1 MDYSKTRHKY
11 FGTMYRQRL
20 NTIKRLFDQMAD
32 DANARSD
39 ENVVEE
45 LLNDIGKLKIAKDA
59 AASLLEDLE
68 NELRSK
74 FQFEDVETRCAAQFN
89 DCINQQATEGKQE

>member
-68 NELRSK
+68 GELRSK
-74 FQFEDVETRCAAQFN
+74 FQFEDMERDTERG
-89 DCINQQATEGKQE
+89 ATPTCRATN

>member
-1 MDYSKTRHKY
+1 MDYSKTRHKF
-11 FGTMYRQRL
+11 FGSIYRQRL
-20 NTIKRLFDQMAD
+20 NVIRNLIEEI
-32 DANARSD
+32 SD
-39 ENVVEE
+39 EADGVDKEKIVEE
-45 LLNDIGKLKIAKDA
+45 LLFHIGKLKIAKDA

-68 NELRSK
+68 DELRSK

>member
-1 MDYSKTRHKY
+1 MNYVKTRHMF

-39 ENVVEE
+39 EKIVEE
-45 LLNDIGKLKIAKDA
+45 LLTDIGKLKVAKDA

-68 NELRSK
+68 DELRSK
-74 FQFEDVETRCAAQFN
+74 FQCEDMERGENASCGTTN
-89 DCINQQATEGKQE
+89 